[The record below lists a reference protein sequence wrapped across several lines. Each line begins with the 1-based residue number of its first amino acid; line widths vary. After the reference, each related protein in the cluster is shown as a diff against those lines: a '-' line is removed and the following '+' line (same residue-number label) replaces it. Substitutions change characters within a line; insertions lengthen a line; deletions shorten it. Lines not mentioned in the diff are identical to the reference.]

1 MARCANERAANPY
14 RVDRKPQN
22 LGQAASLNLGAL
34 DEVADRQG
42 RTIHDVLIA
51 IDRTRGATSLATP
64 IRVYIVEFLR
74 EALKEDSSA

>member
-1 MARCANERAANPY
+1 MSALQTRTVWIGNRRTSVKLHPSIWE
-14 RVDRKPQN
+14 
-22 LGQAASLNLGAL
+22 AL

-51 IDRTRGATSLATP
+51 IDRTRGATSLATA